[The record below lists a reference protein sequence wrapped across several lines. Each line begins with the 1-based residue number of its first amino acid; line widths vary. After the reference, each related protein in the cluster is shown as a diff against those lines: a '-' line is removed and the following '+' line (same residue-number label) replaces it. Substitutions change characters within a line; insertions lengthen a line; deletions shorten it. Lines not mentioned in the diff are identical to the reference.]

1 MKKILLIGV
10 KDLKVIFRDRA
21 ALVLMLAAPFVLAV
35 GLGLVTGQFG
45 GGTSSGIGQIPVI
58 LVNQDQD
65 VLGDELVALFQS
77 AQLAELIV
85 PTTLDDPAAARQQV
99 DDDKATA
106 ALIVPVGFTQ
116 SIISPEDQE
125 ALDVVQIELVANP
138 TRPTGVGV
146 VKTIL
151 DDFISRLEVGRVG
164 GTVAVT
170 QLLTSGLIAP
180 DQAAALG
187 MEIGRRQAETLA
199 ESNVIQLQRN
209 TSSQSFEFKPLAYLM
224 PGMALMFLMFT
235 VSTAGRTL
243 LVEGQ
248 QGTLPRLLASP
259 TSVAQILGGKVFGV
273 YLSGVVQ
280 MMILIVA
287 SALLF
292 QLTWGDWL
300 GVVVLVLAAVFG
312 ASGWGLLITAVADT
326 PGKVSAYGSAIMLIF
341 GLLGGSF
348 IDLEIMP
355 PVVQWISKITPN
367 AWGLD
372 GFATLALGGKLANIL
387 TPVLA
392 LLVMGI
398 VLFAAALVL
407 FNRHGLTRR

>member
-170 QLLTSGLIAP
+170 QLLNSGLIAP

>member
-170 QLLTSGLIAP
+170 QLLNSGLIAP

-407 FNRHGLTRR
+407 FNRRGLTRR

>member
-45 GGTSSGIGQIPVI
+45 GGTSSGIGQISVI

-170 QLLTSGLIAP
+170 QLLNSGLIAP

-407 FNRHGLTRR
+407 FNRRGLTGR